1 MSDTENNSLR
11 EITIQGTEL
20 SLEVPYAE
28 GHVLT
33 ATEASQLNQVFCEN
47 IGNNFRSKVKE
58 MLEAGQSA
66 EDIQAAFDA
75 YVEVYEFGSRRV
87 SSGTKRTAD
96 PIEKEARALAKRALT
111 EFFRKK
117 EIDFSSLSVDEKDQA
132 LRTYMEKH
140 GAKVREI
147 AARRVADQKA
157 MAEAGL

>member
-1 MSDTENNSLR
+1 MTEATSNLR
-11 EITIQGTEL
+11 EITIQGTDL
-20 SLEVPYAE
+20 QLEVPYAE

-33 ATEASQLNQVFCEN
+33 AAEASQLNQVFCEN

-58 MLEAGQSA
+58 MLEGGSTPD
-66 EDIQAAFDA
+66 DIQAAFDT
-75 YVEVYEFGSRRV
+75 YVEAYEFGSRRA
-87 SSGTKRTAD
+87 STGTKRSAD

-111 EFFRKK
+111 EFFKK
-117 EIDFSSLSVDEKDQA
+117 KDIDYSSLSVDEKDQA

-140 GAKVREI
+140 GEKVREI

>member
-1 MSDTENNSLR
+1 MTEPTSNLR

-33 ATEASQLNQVFCEN
+33 AAEASQLNQVFCEN

-58 MLEAGQSA
+58 MLEGGSTVD
-66 EDIQAAFDA
+66 DIQAAFDA
-75 YVEVYEFGSRRV
+75 YVESYEFGSRRA
-87 SSGTKRTAD
+87 STGTKRSAD
-96 PIEKEARALAKRALT
+96 PVEKEARALAKRALT
-111 EFFRKK
+111 EFFKK
-117 EIDFSSLSVDEKDQA
+117 KDIDYSSLSVDEKEQA

-140 GAKVREI
+140 GEKVREI

>member
-1 MSDTENNSLR
+1 MTEETSNLR

-20 SLEVPYAE
+20 SLEVPYSE

-33 ATEASQLNQVFCEN
+33 AAEASQLNQVYCEN
-47 IGNNFRSKVKE
+47 LGNNFRSKVKE
-58 MLEAGQSA
+58 MLEGGSSVD
-66 EDIQAAFDA
+66 DIQAAFDA
-75 YVEVYEFGSRRV
+75 YADAYEFGSRRA

-111 EFFRKK
+111 EFFKK
-117 EIDFSSLSVDEKDQA
+117 KDIDYSSLSVDEKEQS

-140 GAKVREI
+140 GEKVREI